1 MTAPT
6 KTRRP
11 KTKAKVTAPYLAQL
25 DPRELVAHPSNLRTQ
40 LGDLTEL
47 RASIAAHGVWQ
58 ALTVVPEDGG
68 HRIVAGHRRAAAAA
82 EALEAG
88 EWAEGQPQTVP
99 CLVRPDMQGLAPD
112 QIVGMLV
119 ENDQRADLT
128 ESERAAGYAQL
139 ELFGLD
145 VAEIARRT
153 GRKTEHVQSSLKLRK
168 LGTAATAAAD
178 AGRLSLEDVAEL
190 AEFEDDPKVMEKIL
204 KEVGNGWGI
213 KHKVGEER
221 RKRKVKQAIAD
232 VTAELE
238 AAGVKIVKKPKEWP
252 YNSQMARVDQLM
264 TVDDQEIDPETV
276 KTLDGYGAWVE
287 ERWDSAEAVIVCLD
301 PESHGYKRTGY
312 SNYKSPA
319 EKAADEAREKAREEL
334 RARLKESAVVRRKFL
349 VERYGSAKGA
359 KTLLVEA
366 MRFAVVWPDFLHY
379 RIDRELIKDLAGGE
393 LNDGATA
400 GQDRLNRLLVARMIG
415 AQEHNVEQVVDG
427 RWVAHKDLIVLW
439 LNRLEE
445 DGYELSDAEAG
456 MRDRLVADEEE
467 RKRLAAE
474 EEAERIKELEEAGYA
489 RRVDEDDEEY
499 DGEVGDEDRTDAV
512 IVDVALPDHDAE
524 PEPVPDAVPEPDADP
539 DPSGEADPEE
549 VARA

>member
-6 KTRRP
+6 KARRP
-11 KTKAKVTAPYLAQL
+11 RAKATATAPYLAQL
-25 DPRELVAHPSNLRTQ
+25 DPRELIAHPSNLRNQ

-99 CLVRPDMQGLAPD
+99 CLVRPDMAGLAPD

-145 VAEIARRT
+145 VTEIARRT
-153 GRKTEHVQSSLKLRK
+153 GRKQEHVQSALKLTK
-168 LGTAATAAAD
+168 LGTAATEAAD

-221 RKRKVKQAIAD
+221 RKRKVKQATAD
-232 VTAELE
+232 LTAELE
-238 AAGVKIVKKPKEWP
+238 AAGVTIVKKPNEWP
-252 YNSQMARVDQLM
+252 YNCAMARVDQLE
-264 TVDDQEIDPETV
+264 TADGQEIDPEAV
-276 KTLDGYGAWVE
+276 KALDGYGALVE
-287 ERWDSAEAVIVCLD
+287 DRWDSAEAIIVCLD
-301 PESHGYKRTGY
+301 PDAHGYKRTGHSY
-312 SNYKSPA
+312 YKSPA
-319 EKAADEAREKAREEL
+319 AKAAEEAAAKAKEEL
-334 RARLKESAVVRRKFL
+334 RARLKESAAVRRRFL
-349 VERYGSAKGA
+349 VEKYGSAKGA
-359 KTLLVEA
+359 KTLLIEA
-366 MRFAVVWPDFLHY
+366 MRFAVVWPDFLNY
-379 RIDRELIKDLAGGE
+379 RPDRELIKELAGGE
-393 LNDGATA
+393 LNDAATA
-400 GQDRLNRLLVARMIG
+400 GQDRVSRLLVARMIG
-415 AQEHNVEQVVDG
+415 AQEHNVEQVADG

-445 DGYELSDAEAG
+445 DGYELSDAEAA
-456 MRDRLVADEEE
+456 MRARLVADEEE
-467 RKRLAAE
+467 RKRAAAEEEAEQLAYEEELAAE
-474 EEAERIKELEEAGYA
+474 EEAGDGDQDDAAEDTGAEDAEGERDADCAEADA
-489 RRVDEDDEEY
+489 EQPEAE
-499 DGEVGDEDRTDAV
+499 GDE
-512 IVDVALPDHDAE
+512 
-524 PEPVPDAVPEPDADP
+524 
-539 DPSGEADPEE
+539 
-549 VARA
+549 